1 MLIPAGT
8 SVGLTSVSLG
18 LVRAMQQQALKV
30 SFFKPVGQPRQG
42 DEETEKSTTI
52 ISRAALLHP
61 AKPMSTAYVEEMIS
75 QDKMDI
81 LLEEII
87 ALFEQHTEQQDTAI
101 IEGLVST
108 QNHPYAVRLN
118 REIANAL
125 DARIVLVSAPG
136 SLSLNQLNDKLEIV
150 ADSYGGHKG
159 KNVIGCIFNKVN
171 SPIDEKGRL
180 SAELIEDHD
189 DSETASVINKLSKLP
204 VFSKAFSMLGA
215 VTWNFDLIAPRV
227 TDLCKHLNAKLVYE
241 GDYQHRR
248 LRSVHFCAR
257 EIHNMVSVLTPG
269 ALLVISG
276 DRSDVI
282 VSACLATLN
291 GTKIGALLLTGGYE
305 PDPRIQALC
314 SQAFETGLPVM
325 LVNENTWQTSL
336 NLHMFNQ
343 EVPADDE
350 QRVNRVMDHT
360 AACIDKDWVTS
371 FSKGA
376 TRQRRLSPPA
386 FRYKLTQ
393 LAQNAHKTVVLPEGD
408 EPRTIKAAAICAQR
422 NIAKC
427 ILLGDKTEILRVAEQ
442 QGVVLPNSVEIKQP
456 EDIRGQYIEPLVELR
471 KHKGLTPLLAEESLL
486 DNVVL
491 GTMMLKQNHV
501 DGLVS
506 GAVNTTAN
514 TIRPALQLIKTAP
527 GASLVSSIFFMLLPE
542 QVLVYGDCAINPD
555 PNAEQLADIAIQSAD
570 SAAAFGITPKVAMI
584 SYSTGDS
591 GTGTDVDK
599 VKQATKIA
607 QQKRPDL
614 LIDGPL
620 QYDAAVMENVARKK
634 APNSKVA
641 GQATVFI
648 FPDLNTGNTTYK
660 AVQRSADLVSIGPM
674 LQGMGKPVND
684 LSRGALV
691 DDIVYTIALTA
702 IQATQ

>member
-1 MLIPAGT
+1 
-8 SVGLTSVSLG
+8 
-18 LVRAMQQQALKV
+18 
-30 SFFKPVGQPRQG
+30 
-42 DEETEKSTTI
+42 
-52 ISRAALLHP
+52 
-61 AKPMSTAYVEEMIS
+61 MIS
-75 QDKMDI
+75 QDKIDI

-87 ALFEQHTEQQDTAI
+87 ALFEKHTNKEDIAI

-118 REIANAL
+118 REICNAL
-125 DARIVLVSAPG
+125 DAQIVLVSAPG
-136 SLSLNQLNDKLEIV
+136 NLMMNQLNDKLEIV
-150 ADSYGGHKG
+150 AGSYGGHRG
-159 KNVIGCIFNKVN
+159 KKVIGCIFNKVN
-171 SPIDEKGRL
+171 APIDDKGRL
-180 SAELIEDHD
+180 SSELIENHD
-189 DSETASVINKLSKLP
+189 DSQTHDVINALSTLP
-204 VFSKAFSMLGA
+204 IFSKSFALLGS
-215 VTWNFDLIAPRV
+215 VPWSFELIAPRV
-227 TDLCKHLNAKLVYE
+227 IDVCKHLDAQLLNE

-257 EIHNMVSVLTPG
+257 EIHNMVSVLKPG
-269 ALLVISG
+269 ALLVMSG
-276 DRSDVI
+276 DRSDVL
-282 VSACLATLN
+282 VSSCLATQN
-291 GTKIGALLLTGGYE
+291 GTKIGALLLTGGYQ
-305 PDPRIQALC
+305 PDPRIWALC
-314 SQAFETGLPVM
+314 SRALETGLPV
-325 LVNENTWQTSL
+325 LLTQENTWQTSL

-350 QRVNRVMDHT
+350 QRINRVMEHS
-360 AACIDKDWVTS
+360 AACINSDWVAS
-371 FSKGA
+371 ISKDSNRA
-376 TRQRRLSPPA
+376 LRLSPSA

-393 LAQNAHKTVVLPEGD
+393 LAQRANKTIILPEGE

-427 ILLGDKTEILRVAEQ
+427 ILLGNKTEILRVAQQ
-442 QGVVLPNSVEIKQP
+442 QGVVLPDSVKIIQP
-456 EDIRGQYIEPLVELR
+456 EDIRSQYVKPMVELR
-471 KHKGLTPLLAEESLL
+471 KHKGLTAVVAEELLL

-491 GTMMLKQNHV
+491 GTMMLQQNHV

-506 GAVNTTAN
+506 GTVNTTAN

-555 PNAEQLADIAIQSAD
+555 PNAEQLADIAIHSAD
-570 SAAAFGITPKVAMI
+570 SAAAFGIEPKVAMI
-584 SYSTGDS
+584 SYSTGNS
-591 GTGTDVDK
+591 GTGTDVEK
-599 VKQATKIA
+599 VKLATKLA

-620 QYDAAVMENVARKK
+620 QYDAAVMESVAKNK

-660 AVQRSADLVSIGPM
+660 AVQRSANLVSIGPM

-691 DDIVYTIALTA
+691 DDIVFTIALTA